1 MNDEVI
7 EKRSLTMKKIISL
20 AIIITLMSGITFAG
34 VVKKTKAEVSFQEFG
49 KFTTEQEIKITSD
62 KKLTKS
68 KSKFKGKGVL
78 GATVGKMFLKS
89 GETGEIINLAEM
101 MITSL
106 NHKKKEYEI
115 RPIEKIM
122 KDQGEGDVVA
132 ADEVD
137 AKEER
142 SSNIKII
149 RSEFKVEETGDKKN
163 INDFSCKKY
172 LVTWITEWENLETG
186 QKGTDRLSTD
196 VWTTPLTGDILQAQ
210 EQENDFNKEY
220 MQRLGFD
227 VDELQQDIL
236 GTNWLSI
243 LSSMG
248 KGGTAPQADGPQFSQ
263 EMNKIEGYPVVID
276 GKYYAKREGGEE
288 DEEEAGAG
296 DVKGMLGKFAKKAIG
311 GKKKDD
317 NEPTFT
323 YYIEVEELNP
333 ESVND
338 TDFLVPSNYKNKGK

>member
-1 MNDEVI
+1 
-7 EKRSLTMKKIISL
+7 MKKILSL
-20 AIIITLMSGITFAG
+20 AIVFTLMSGIAFAG

-62 KKLTKS
+62 KKLTAS
-68 KSKFKGKGVL
+68 KNKFKGKGVM
-78 GATVGKMFLKS
+78 GSTVGKMFLKS

-101 MITSL
+101 MIYSL
-106 NHKKKEYEI
+106 NHKKKEYEV

-122 KDQGEGDVVA
+122 EDQGEGDVVA
-132 ADEVD
+132 TDEVD
-137 AKEER
+137 AEEEG
-142 SSNIKII
+142 SNNIKII

-163 INDFSCKKY
+163 INDFSCRKY

-196 VWTTPLTGDILQAQ
+196 VWTTPLTGELQQAQ

-227 VDELQQDIL
+227 VDELQQAIL

-248 KGGTAPQADGPQFSQ
+248 KGGMAPQADGSQFSQ
-263 EMNKIEGYPVVID
+263 EMNKIEGYPVIID

-288 DEEEAGAG
+288 DEEEEESDAG

-317 NEPTFT
+317 NEPAFT
-323 YYIEVEELNP
+323 YYVEVEELNP

-338 TDFLVPSNYKNKGK
+338 SAFQVPSNYKNKGE